1 MPSFLVDVLRRHRE
15 DADLLRLSAGLSE
28 LAALSGVL
36 GRLPDPRRVRGRRYR
51 PGHGHC
57 LPCVCSRC
65 PAVPPRRPAS
75 PAVPSIPLPGAGA
88 GIGPRRP
95 PRATT
100 LGRLLSDPD
109 GDALDDA
116 VAPWPARHA
125 GDPAGEVS
133 VELVGVAVDGKAVR
147 GSRTGEKT
155 AVHLLAPVPH
165 ERQVV
170 VSQRQTAARS
180 DEIPA
185 YAPLMEQLDLR
196 GCVVTADATPPG
208 PVMPSTSSP
217 GAGTTSRSSGAARGS
232 SADSCG
238 IPVNG
243 ATPGGLRVFLA
254 QVAFTWVCTQSVISR
269 VGVPGVNTAATPR
282 SSNSAMSRSGMMPPP
297 NTGMSAASSSRSS
310 CRTSSKSVI

>member
-1 MPSFLVDVLRRHRE
+1 M
-15 DADLLRLSAGLSE
+15 
-28 LAALSGVL
+28 AA
-36 GRLPDPRRVRGRRYR
+36 
-51 PGHGHC
+51 
-57 LPCVCSRC
+57 
-65 PAVPPRRPAS
+65 
-75 PAVPSIPLPGAGA
+75 
-88 GIGPRRP
+88 
-95 PRATT
+95 
-100 LGRLLSDPD
+100 
-109 GDALDDA
+109 
-116 VAPWPARHA
+116 WPARHA
-125 GDPAGEVS
+125 GDPAGEGS

-165 ERQVV
+165 EGQAV

-196 GCVVTADATPPG
+196 GCVVTADATPTRTGHAEHVIARGGHDIPVVRGSPRKLRRQLRHPPWREVPPQHRAREQGHGRREIRRLEVCTARPG
-208 PVMPSTSSP
+208 LLPHTVQ
-217 GAGTTSRSSGAARGS
+217 AVEAKRRRTSRTTNKAAIKTIYAVTSLTPARRQP
-232 SADSCG
+232 SATRHRPQPPGRPDEHRPDPSVF
-238 IPVNG
+238 PVNG
-243 ATPGGLRVFLA
+243 ATPGGLRAFLA